1 MAEQLG
7 HSWAEDRMAGEVER
21 LLQASPSYA
30 ALDNATQR
38 ALADSLAVVAR
49 AAGSGRST
57 PAASSL
63 AGIADLRQQMAQPGT
78 AGGASPGQGATG
90 QVQPGG
96 AAPPGAAPGSGG
108 QAGPT
113 SRVGDVARA
122 TLNAI
127 DFPAFV
133 AGLIQ
138 GTFQAI
144 VDASIQQ
151 MEAYAELLKNV
162 AMSLDK
168 FMDDN
173 VSEQSAKDHLADQYE
188 DVFARDTSDGEA
200 KLVVKKN
207 GSAPSALPSFLSDL
221 GFESANDIDDEAVDK
236 VVVPAARRSMAQTRQ
251 QTLATMVLMGINR
264 IVVDDGE
271 IDAKLQFHVDA
282 SETTKIKF
290 DQKKTTNGT
299 ISGRAGRNPF
309 SANAIMVNTVNLNA
323 QSDLNV
329 RADLT
334 GEVKV
339 KFRSETFPLERFA
352 DSAAIQLIN
361 QNAKV
366 PQAAAPAA
374 PAAPGAAPVPGAPP
388 PATSAAPAAPA
399 PAAPPRPPA
408 AQSLALDPWGRP

>member
-63 AGIADLRQQMAQPGT
+63 AGISDLRQQMAQPGT

-90 QVQPGG
+90 QLQPGG
-96 AAPPGAAPGSGG
+96 APPPGAAPGSGG

-200 KLVVKKN
+200 KLIVKKN

-221 GFESANDIDDEAVDK
+221 GFESANDIDDEAV
-236 VVVPAARRSMAQTRQ
+236 
-251 QTLATMVLMGINR
+251 
-264 IVVDDGE
+264 
-271 IDAKLQFHVDA
+271 
-282 SETTKIKF
+282 
-290 DQKKTTNGT
+290 
-299 ISGRAGRNPF
+299 
-309 SANAIMVNTVNLNA
+309 
-323 QSDLNV
+323 
-329 RADLT
+329 
-334 GEVKV
+334 
-339 KFRSETFPLERFA
+339 
-352 DSAAIQLIN
+352 
-361 QNAKV
+361 
-366 PQAAAPAA
+366 
-374 PAAPGAAPVPGAPP
+374 
-388 PATSAAPAAPA
+388 
-399 PAAPPRPPA
+399 
-408 AQSLALDPWGRP
+408 